1 VGVWCIVKNMKPPIT
16 HTVPSPSAASTVT
29 ADGFLS
35 PHPAWDMDTD
45 PIAQDDPCAEYF
57 NADGSLTEAAY
68 EFLHREWA
76 TGRMI

>member
-1 VGVWCIVKNMKPPIT
+1 M
-16 HTVPSPSAASTVT
+16 T
-29 ADGFLS
+29 AGGFLS

-45 PIAQDDPCAEYF
+45 PTAQDDPCAEYF